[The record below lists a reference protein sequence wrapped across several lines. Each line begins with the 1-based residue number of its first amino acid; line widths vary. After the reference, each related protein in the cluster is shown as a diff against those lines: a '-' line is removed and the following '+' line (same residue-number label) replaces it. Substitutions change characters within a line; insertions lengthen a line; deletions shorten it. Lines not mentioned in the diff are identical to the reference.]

1 MEYTLQEDLIG
12 KYLSGELSAREEA
25 DLMAW
30 VDANPQNRE
39 VFEEMTQLWSL
50 TEVDTEP
57 TFPVNLSKAWTALD
71 SRLDMGEFT
80 NTLAEPVVSPAKP
93 APALQV
99 VKEPVIRSLNRIWSA
114 AAAIAVLLVAG
125 WWIFMR
131 ETGSKT
137 LEYSTADNQS
147 RSITLPDQSKIVLNE
162 NSTLAY
168 TFDGKNRQVELSGEA
183 FFDVEKDPKHPFVIH
198 SGEVETKVL
207 GTSFNI
213 RAYPDE
219 AKIKVSVKTGRVEVR
234 KVQKSQPEAA
244 PALVLLPGN
253 AGVYSTKD
261 AVLEKAPDIAT
272 EDVNSWQQG
281 SVVIPEGAY
290 FSDVIPELEKLYDI
304 KIQIDPSILGART
317 SKMRFS
323 QDMSIEVALT
333 IFTGTFGGKF
343 MLENG
348 IYVITSE
355 GK

>member
-39 VFEEMTQLWSL
+39 VFEEMIQLWSL

-57 TFPVNLSKAWTALD
+57 SFPVNLSKSWAALD
-71 SRLDMGEFT
+71 SRLDLGELT
-80 NTLAEPVVSPAKP
+80 TTLAEPVTSPAKP

-137 LEYSTADNQS
+137 LEFSTADNQS

-168 TFDGKNRQVELSGEA
+168 TFDGQTRQVELSGEA

-219 AKIKVSVKTGRVEVR
+219 AKVKVSVKTGRVEVR

-244 PALVLLPGN
+244 PTLVLLPGN
-253 AGVYSTKD
+253 TGVYSSEN
-261 AVLEKAPDIAT
+261 AALEKAPDIAT
-272 EDVNSWQQG
+272 EDVDAWQQG
-281 SVVIPEGAY
+281 TVVFAGGTTLAEVIPA
-290 FSDVIPELEKLYDI
+290 VEKLYDI
-304 KIQIDPSILGART
+304 KIQADASILSSTIYGAR
-317 SKMRFS
+317 FS
-323 QDMSIEVALT
+323 RDMSVQDALNLIT
-333 IFTGTFGGKF
+333 EPIGGKPS
-343 MLENG
+343 LENG
-348 IYVITSE
+348 VYVITR
-355 GK
+355 

>member
-71 SRLDMGEFT
+71 SRLDMGELT
-80 NTLAEPVVSPAKP
+80 TTLAEPVVSPAKP

-99 VKEPVIRSLNRIWSA
+99 IKEPMIRSLNRIWSA

-131 ETGSKT
+131 EAGSKT

-219 AKIKVSVKTGRVEVR
+219 AKVKVSVKTGRVEVR

-253 AGVYSTKD
+253 TGVYSTEE

-272 EDVNSWQQG
+272 EDVDAWQQG
-281 SVVIPEGAY
+281 TVVFAGGTTLAEVIPA
-290 FSDVIPELEKLYDI
+290 VEKLYDI
-304 KIQIDPSILGART
+304 KIQADASILSSTIYGARFT
-317 SKMRFS
+317 R
-323 QDMSIEVALT
+323 DMSVQDALNLIT
-333 IFTGTFGGKF
+333 VPIGGKPN
-343 MLENG
+343 LENG
-348 IYVITSE
+348 VYVITR
-355 GK
+355 

>member
-12 KYLSGELSAREEA
+12 KYLSGELSAGEEA

-30 VDANPQNRE
+30 VDASPQNRE

-50 TEVDTEP
+50 TAVDTEP
-57 TFPVNLSKAWTALD
+57 AFPVNLSKAWTALD
-71 SRLDMGEFT
+71 SRLDMGELT
-80 NTLAEPVVSPAKP
+80 TTLTEPVTSPAKP
-93 APALQV
+93 APTLQV
-99 VKEPVIRSLNRIWSA
+99 LTQPKVRSLNRIWSA

-125 WWIFMR
+125 WWIFMH
-131 ETGSKT
+131 EAGSKT

-219 AKIKVSVKTGRVEVR
+219 AKVKVSVKTGRVEVR
-234 KVQKSQPEAA
+234 QVQKSQPEAA

-253 AGVYSTKD
+253 TGVYSTEE

-272 EDVNSWQQG
+272 EDVDAWQQG
-281 SVVIPEGAY
+281 TVVFAGGTTLAEVIPA
-290 FSDVIPELEKLYDI
+290 VEKLYDI
-304 KIQIDPSILGART
+304 KIQADASILSSTIYGARFT
-317 SKMRFS
+317 R
-323 QDMSIEVALT
+323 DMSVQDALNLIT
-333 IFTGTFGGKF
+333 DPIGGKPS
-343 MLENG
+343 LENG
-348 IYVITSE
+348 VYVITR
-355 GK
+355 

>member
-71 SRLDMGEFT
+71 SRLDMGELT
-80 NTLAEPVVSPAKP
+80 TTLAEPVVSPAKP

-99 VKEPVIRSLNRIWSA
+99 FTQPKIRSLNRIWSA

-131 ETGSKT
+131 EAGSKT

-162 NSTLAY
+162 NSTLTY

-219 AKIKVSVKTGRVEVR
+219 AKVKVSVKTGRVEVR

-253 AGVYSTKD
+253 TGVYSTEE

-272 EDVNSWQQG
+272 EDVDAWQQG
-281 SVVIPEGAY
+281 TVVFAGGTTLAEVIPA
-290 FSDVIPELEKLYDI
+290 VEKLYDI
-304 KIQIDPSILGART
+304 KIQADASILSSTIYGARFT
-317 SKMRFS
+317 R
-323 QDMSIEVALT
+323 DMSVQDALNLIT
-333 IFTGTFGGKF
+333 VPIGGKPS
-343 MLENG
+343 LENG
-348 IYVITSE
+348 VYVITR
-355 GK
+355 